1 MAVSNGTAHQY
12 IAMEFSSALYA
23 AIAFF
28 LLLYYYL
35 LYSKSAKLSTQKS
48 KSPPE
53 AGGARPFTGHLHLMN
68 GGTSTGLPHINL
80 AALADKYGP
89 VFTIRLGVRRVLV
102 VSSWELAKELFTT
115 RDVAISSRPNFR
127 AAKHLSYDFA
137 MFAFSPYGP
146 YWRELRKLTSVELLS
161 SRRLELLSHVRVSET
176 MQSVNELYKL
186 WEEKRDG
193 SGRMLVDMKRW
204 FKDLT
209 LNVILRMVAGKR
221 YCGGGS
227 DAEETRRCHQ
237 VLREFLELAGAFV
250 AADALPYLGWLD
262 IGGWEKRMKKTA
274 EEMDGIVGGWLA
286 EHREKEY
293 SGKNQKPQDFMDVML
308 SAVRSADLQ
317 TQYDADTIIKATC
330 LLSYLLISAK
340 HNLNS
345 MHQELLLEIDG
356 YANSRLANLI
366 SLNRLGQVLISGGS
380 DTTTV
385 MLVWTLSLLLNNRH
399 VLRKAQEELD
409 KHVGRERRVNDSDIS
424 NLVYLN
430 TIIKETLRLY
440 PAAPIGGIREFI
452 EESHIGGY
460 HVPKGTWL
468 IMNLWKLH
476 RDPNVWG
483 DDALEFRPERFLS
496 RDKNVDV
503 KGHDFELIPF
513 GAGRRICPGV
523 TIGLQMLHL
532 VLANLLH
539 AFEVSTVSDEMVDMS
554 ESAGLTNMKATPLDA
569 LVAPRLSPTLYI

>member
-1 MAVSNGTAHQY
+1 
-12 IAMEFSSALYA
+12 MEFSSALYA
-23 AIAFF
+23 AITFF

-35 LYSKSAKLSTQKS
+35 LYSRSAKLSTQKS

-68 GGTSTGLPHINL
+68 GGTSAGLPHINL

-89 VFTIRLGVRRVLV
+89 VFTIRLGVRRVLI

-137 MFAFSPYGP
+137 MFGFSPYGS

-176 MQSVNELYKL
+176 LQSVNELYKL

-193 SGRMLVDMKRW
+193 SGCMLVDMKRW
-204 FKDLT
+204 FGDLT
-209 LNVILRMVAGKR
+209 LNVILSMVAGKR
-221 YCGGGS
+221 YCGVGA

-237 VLREFLELAGAFV
+237 VLREFFKLAGVFV
-250 AADALPYLGWLD
+250 AADAMPYLGWLD

-286 EHREKEY
+286 EHREEEY

-330 LLSYLLISAK
+330 V
-340 HNLNS
+340 
-345 MHQELLLEIDG
+345 
-356 YANSRLANLI
+356 
-366 SLNRLGQVLISGGS
+366 VLISGGS

-399 VLRKAQEELD
+399 VFKKAQEELD
-409 KHVGRERRVNDSDIS
+409 KHVGRERRVDNSDIS

-430 TIIKETLRLY
+430 AIIKETLRLY
-440 PAAPIGGIREFI
+440 PAGPIGGTREFI
-452 EESHIGGY
+452 EDSHIGGY

-468 IMNLWKLH
+468 IVNLWKLH

-483 DDALEFRPERFLS
+483 DDALEFKPERFLS
-496 RDKNVDV
+496 RGKNVDV

-554 ESAGLTNMKATPLDA
+554 ESAGLTNMKATPLDV
-569 LVAPRLSPTLYI
+569 LVAPRLPPTLYI